1 VGDTFLLTE
10 IVAGPYAG
18 NEMPYAP
25 RHSVWWEAGW
35 EAESG
40 LTVSVDGWWEA
51 EQFSDER
58 NTVEENSTGSIG
70 LIPAF
75 TVWNLRAGWKTEI
88 DENWS
93 IDLRVGVKN
102 LFDEDY
108 WYRSDDIN
116 AGILPSRSRTFYSA
130 MGVRWVQ

>member
-1 VGDTFLLTE
+1 MRFADQIEFNDTSFENIGETWHTGVEAALSFWPGYWIEALDGLEFEVGDTFLLTE

-58 NTVEENSTGSIG
+58 NT
-70 LIPAF
+70 
-75 TVWNLRAGWKTEI
+75 
-88 DENWS
+88 
-93 IDLRVGVKN
+93 
-102 LFDEDY
+102 
-108 WYRSDDIN
+108 
-116 AGILPSRSRTFYSA
+116 
-130 MGVRWVQ
+130 